1 MYRIFAGIQHVI
13 IAIPAIQFKSAGL
26 IRHKIMA
33 EIETTTPKINDPTA
47 QIIIYSQW
55 FITLDYENLNIFDST
70 INDTIKHISIDI
82 CPIFDSEIFIKYIG
96 ITSKDTHI
104 YTERIPPSDL
114 RMVLQEI
121 SNYTNVSIEE
131 NQINTIIEGI
141 TACIQAY

>member
-1 MYRIFAGIQHVI
+1 
-13 IAIPAIQFKSAGL
+13 
-26 IRHKIMA
+26 MA
-33 EIETTTPKINDPTA
+33 EIETTIPKINDPNA

-55 FITLDYENLNIFDST
+55 FITLDYENLNIFDPT

-82 CPIFDSEIFIKYIG
+82 CPIFDSDIFIKYIG
-96 ITSKDTHI
+96 IASKDTHI

-131 NQINTIIEGI
+131 HHMNTIIEEI
-141 TACIQAY
+141 TSSIQVY